1 MMRNTLTATVS
12 ALAILSMAVPAQ
24 AGVQYIYD
32 NAGRLI
38 RVEYSSG
45 VTIRYS
51 YDAAGNRREITTT
64 QLPNRAPI
72 AVDDSVSAV
81 ASSTIDIDVRGNDSD
96 PDRNPMTITAVS
108 AVSGGGTA
116 TIIGGGTLVR
126 YTAPSTTGSKTF
138 TYTLSDGKGGTAS
151 ATVTVVVNAAP
162 NRPPVAVDDSAS
174 VIASGVVDIQVRAND
189 SDPDGDALT
198 VTAVSAVSGGGT
210 ATIMG
215 GGAHVRYNAPATVGT
230 KSFTYTISDGKGGTA
245 SATVTVTVN
254 APLNNAPSANND
266 SASLTVGE
274 STSIMVLANDS
285 DPDGDAIFVSD
296 VSTPTGGSASV
307 APGGGYVIYNAP
319 GTAGTYS
326 FYYWISDGRGG
337 TSAATVYVTVNP
349 PANRPPIANN
359 DSATTG
365 ASNSSTISV
374 LSNDSDPDGDPL
386 TITSVSAV
394 SGGGT
399 ATIMYGAWIRFD
411 APSDPGTKTFTYT
424 ISDGRGGTAS
434 ATVTVEV
441 TSTNHP
447 PVAVNDVR
455 TMNKGTTSLISV
467 LANDSDPDN
476 DPLTIISVTTPNLG
490 TASIA
495 SGGTQISYTAPNWTD
510 VDTFYYTISDGRG
523 GTATAL
529 VRITTVTPGGGP
541 KD

>member
-81 ASSTIDIDVRGNDSD
+81 ASNTIDIDVRANDSD

-174 VIASGVVDIQVRAND
+174 VIASSVVDILVRAND

-198 VTAVSAVSGGGT
+198 VTAVSAVSGGGPRPSWAEEPT
-210 ATIMG
+210 
-215 GGAHVRYNAPATVGT
+215 
-230 KSFTYTISDGKGGTA
+230 S
-245 SATVTVTVN
+245 VT
-254 APLNNAPSANND
+254 P
-266 SASLTVGE
+266 
-274 STSIMVLANDS
+274 
-285 DPDGDAIFVSD
+285 
-296 VSTPTGGSASV
+296 
-307 APGGGYVIYNAP
+307 
-319 GTAGTYS
+319 
-326 FYYWISDGRGG
+326 
-337 TSAATVYVTVNP
+337 
-349 PANRPPIANN
+349 RPP
-359 DSATTG
+359 
-365 ASNSSTISV
+365 
-374 LSNDSDPDGDPL
+374 PL
-386 TITSVSAV
+386 A
-394 SGGGT
+394 
-399 ATIMYGAWIRFD
+399 
-411 APSDPGTKTFTYT
+411 
-424 ISDGRGGTAS
+424 
-434 ATVTVEV
+434 
-441 TSTNHP
+441 
-447 PVAVNDVR
+447 
-455 TMNKGTTSLISV
+455 
-467 LANDSDPDN
+467 
-476 DPLTIISVTTPNLG
+476 
-490 TASIA
+490 
-495 SGGTQISYTAPNWTD
+495 
-510 VDTFYYTISDGRG
+510 
-523 GTATAL
+523 
-529 VRITTVTPGGGP
+529 
-541 KD
+541 